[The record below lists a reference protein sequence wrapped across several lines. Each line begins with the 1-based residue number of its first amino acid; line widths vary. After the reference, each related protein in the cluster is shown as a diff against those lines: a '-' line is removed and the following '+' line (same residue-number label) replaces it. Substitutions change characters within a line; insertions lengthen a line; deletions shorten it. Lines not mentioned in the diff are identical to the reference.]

1 MTIPTV
7 KARLERKLIVMTTD
21 PLLLDE
27 LRAALPS
34 GWTLVECTDLE
45 ALGGYQDVLLH
56 RFILLDLDETQ
67 AFDPLEVIKQVRM
80 EMMLNV
86 PIFCFGGDA
95 PLRDEARLARADRF
109 FERHEI
115 VEKMRLYCE
124 QFGWG
129 AER

>member
-21 PLLLDE
+21 PLLLEE

>member
-7 KARLERKLIVMTTD
+7 KAGLERKLIVMTTD
-21 PLLLDE
+21 PLLLEE